1 MIFFK
6 NQLVTASGSGE
17 DSQQTN
23 LFKKRLGEHIST
35 WKQLKGLREVNSPED
50 PQTWQWKQGF
60 WEDEFSLQEG
70 DFLPSMPST
79 SPWVRTDRARSMHSG
94 SSSQGSMKPPYQIAQ
109 WKFQTI
115 VGEVFILPGK
125 CPTIWVS
132 KMDKLWGFGGCPGI
146 GFFKPCTTLNLLG
159 NSKPCILTHTPCR
172 YRKLK
177 TGTPLQIGWFG
188 RDLPKHWQ
196 SAWGSR
202 QFWQVCGRSFL
213 VLSFKNGCYMVV
225 HW

>member
-1 MIFFK
+1 MIFFFR

-94 SSSQGSMKPPYQIAQ
+94 SSSQGSMKPPN
-109 WKFQTI
+109 
-115 VGEVFILPGK
+115 
-125 CPTIWVS
+125 CP
-132 KMDKLWGFGGCPGI
+132 
-146 GFFKPCTTLNLLG
+146 NE
-159 NSKPCILTHTPCR
+159 
-172 YRKLK
+172 
-177 TGTPLQIGWFG
+177 
-188 RDLPKHWQ
+188 
-196 SAWGSR
+196 
-202 QFWQVCGRSFL
+202 
-213 VLSFKNGCYMVV
+213 SFKLLWVKFSFYMANAPPFGFPKWTNCGVLV
-225 HW
+225 GVQVLVSLSPVLLQTFWVTASRVF